1 MSRIPFVGSVIH
13 RKMAIFGGCV
23 EKGGKLMLW
32 YEKSIIVR
40 LLGMF
45 MRTWDYRGFAIEP
58 VLAILRH
65 IFDQK
70 KTRFFWK
77 NDFFWFCDKL
87 ADSAD
92 IHEKMLGKVGY
103 NQFWPESII

>member
-1 MSRIPFVGSVIH
+1 MSRITFVGLVIH
-13 RKMAIFGGCV
+13 RKMAIFEGV
-23 EKGGKLMLW
+23 EQKNEKKMMLR

-70 KTRFFWK
+70 KTRFF
-77 NDFFWFCDKL
+77 
-87 ADSAD
+87 
-92 IHEKMLGKVGY
+92 
-103 NQFWPESII
+103 